1 MGRKKRYIRKPS
13 KYKDEAMIVESI
25 ITKIDFQNKEINGK
39 LKTVFYCRS
48 YLCPDGDGRM
58 CILWGYNTLSVGD
71 RIQMKGR
78 FISNNAINPEG
89 RNVFIAWSAM
99 ILERREQSA

>member
-1 MGRKKRYIRKPS
+1 MGRRKKYIKKPS
-13 KYKDEAMIVESI
+13 KYADEATIVESI
-25 ITKIDFQNKEINGK
+25 VTKIDFQNKEINGK
-39 LKTVFYCRS
+39 LKTVFYCKS

-58 CILWGYNTLSVGD
+58 CILWEYNTIKTGD
-71 RIQMKGR
+71 KVQMKGR
-78 FISNNAINPEG
+78 FVGNEATNPEE